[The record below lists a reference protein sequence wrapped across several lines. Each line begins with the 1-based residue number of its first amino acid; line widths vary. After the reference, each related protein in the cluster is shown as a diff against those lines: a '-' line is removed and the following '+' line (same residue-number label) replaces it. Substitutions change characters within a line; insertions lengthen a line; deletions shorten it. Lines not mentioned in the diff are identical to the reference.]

1 MAKHFWEPS
10 SLNHGSQQCV
20 WCRCTYEEASLAL
33 GMECKHAPEVLRLEP
48 APVRSYTRPRP
59 ISPEGRMCLQLNLMN
74 IFGHSQK
81 VEDGRIK

>member
-1 MAKHFWEPS
+1 MGRHEWGRS
-10 SLNHGSQQCV
+10 TLNHGSRQCIQ
-20 WCRCTYEEASLAL
+20 CLCTWEEAHYAL
-33 GMECKHAPEVLRLEP
+33 GEACPKAPAPEEGEA
-48 APVRSYTRPRP
+48 APVRSYRPPRP